1 MRLQWAAWL
10 LAAVAGG
17 CANAPE
23 QAAPVQDEEADA
35 VARALV
41 VAEAAPEAQERAE
54 ALLAALL
61 ELLERGDLE
70 GAARVQRRLVAVREG
85 ASPLTAA
92 LTDAQRFQSE
102 AAALELA
109 LATGD
114 EAATAQLAE
123 TLRPITPA
131 QRLDAARLSARTI
144 DLAQDPAAAALSL
157 MASVEQLDAEGNL
170 DAAQDATG
178 VTAAVWRGLSR
189 LSAPVLAQL
198 AEDAPSPLA
207 AAWLRLALEF
217 NTALSA
223 ASQSRTWRT
232 WRTRNPSH
240 PAARFPPPSIARMPA
255 PMRALALLVP
265 LSGEL
270 EALAEAVRDGFLA
283 AHLHAARS
291 DGGDAPSVF
300 VYDTGAMSVAQAH
313 DRAVVDGAEIL
324 VGPLDKAAVAELAAL
339 PPQLP
344 VLALNQ
350 PDDGDMPFPQLTLA
364 VEEDAAAIAARLASD
379 GVERVALFESGLP
392 GSWAGRARARFEAEL
407 DGVELVAVGTLAG
420 VDDATQVAGDV
431 LGIAA
436 GHERHAS
443 LARLLGAPLEFMP
456 RRRGDVDALV
466 AFVDDVQL
474 TALKPA
480 LDFHFASDL
489 ATYAPSQSVR
499 GAAWEEFESLRV
511 CDIPWRLHD
520 SELRQ
525 ASADLATSRGPLAA
539 VFALGVDGYRVA
551 NQLHRLVIHGESVAG
566 STGQLTLQ
574 RSGLIRRG
582 MAWGKVIDG
591 RLVASDNLFAIR

>member
-1 MRLQWAAWL
+1 M
-10 LAAVAGG
+10 
-17 CANAPE
+17 
-23 QAAPVQDEEADA
+23 
-35 VARALV
+35 
-41 VAEAAPEAQERAE
+41 
-54 ALLAALL
+54 
-61 ELLERGDLE
+61 
-70 GAARVQRRLVAVREG
+70 
-85 ASPLTAA
+85 
-92 LTDAQRFQSE
+92 
-102 AAALELA
+102 
-109 LATGD
+109 
-114 EAATAQLAE
+114 
-123 TLRPITPA
+123 
-131 QRLDAARLSARTI
+131 
-144 DLAQDPAAAALSL
+144 
-157 MASVEQLDAEGNL
+157 
-170 DAAQDATG
+170 
-178 VTAAVWRGLSR
+178 
-189 LSAPVLAQL
+189 
-198 AEDAPSPLA
+198 
-207 AAWLRLALEF
+207 
-217 NTALSA
+217 
-223 ASQSRTWRT
+223 
-232 WRTRNPSH
+232 
-240 PAARFPPPSIARMPA
+240 
-255 PMRALALLVP
+255 
-265 LSGEL
+265 
-270 EALAEAVRDGFLA
+270 
-283 AHLHAARS
+283 
-291 DGGDAPSVF
+291 
-300 VYDTGAMSVAQAH
+300 
-313 DRAVVDGAEIL
+313 
-324 VGPLDKAAVAELAAL
+324 
-339 PPQLP
+339 
-344 VLALNQ
+344 
-350 PDDGDMPFPQLTLA
+350 A

-520 SELRQ
+520 SALRS
-525 ASADLATSRGPLAA
+525 ASADLATSRGALAA

-551 NQLHRLVIHGESVAG
+551 NQLHRLAIHGESVAG

-574 RSGLIRRG
+574 PNGLIRRG